1 MWFHQ
6 GRRLEYTTSQ
16 YQVSVRSRT
25 LKGPRCRTPGL
36 TCLLIDNLQ
45 LPFNVSWQQIKDYV
59 RQVCEVDH
67 VEIFQKS
74 TTGWVRVKG
83 RENFDAAF
91 GTMTSSFP
99 MSHVRSL
106 YINVHDLALFFF
118 CDG

>member
-1 MWFHQ
+1 M
-6 GRRLEYTTSQ
+6 T
-16 YQVSVRSRT
+16 
-25 LKGPRCRTPGL
+25 GPRCRTPGL
-36 TCLLIDNLQ
+36 IYLLIGNLQ

-91 GTMTSSFP
+91 GTTTSSFP

-106 YINVHDLALFFF
+106 HVTIYHSFW
-118 CDG
+118 DG